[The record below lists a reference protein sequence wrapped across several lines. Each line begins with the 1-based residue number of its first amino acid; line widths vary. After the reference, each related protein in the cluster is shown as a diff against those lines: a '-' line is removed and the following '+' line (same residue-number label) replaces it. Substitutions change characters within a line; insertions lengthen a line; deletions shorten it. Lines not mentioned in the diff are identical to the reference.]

1 MKILLGFVIDRIY
14 LFINCSVIL
23 IVIWWLE
30 RELWL

>member
-23 IVIWWLE
+23 IVIW
-30 RELWL
+30 